1 MDRLARR
8 ILIVVALFVVLVAGM
23 LVAKRRTIRMESVGP
38 SLTSADLA
46 VKELQLEEESGGVRW
61 QLTADQAAVFDQEK
75 RTALKTVHIRVKDKD
90 RAWTI
95 VGEEG
100 DLFQDSNNLEV
111 RRNVVMTSDDGLR
124 LETTVLRWLST
135 EKRMWTDK
143 PVKIFR
149 ERTEIDGTG
158 LNVLMQS
165 EATTVN
171 GRVQAIFNR
180 REQP

>member
-38 SLTSADLA
+38 GLTNADLA

-75 RTALKTVHIRVKDKD
+75 RTALKRVHIRVKDKD
-90 RAWTI
+90 RGWDIT
-95 VGEEG
+95 GEEG
-100 DLFQDSNNLEV
+100 DLFQDKNDLEV
-111 RRNVVMTSDDGLR
+111 RRNVVMISDDGLR
-124 LETTVLRWLST
+124 LETSVLHWLAG

-143 PVKIFR
+143 PVRIFR
-149 ERTEIDGTG
+149 DRTQIDGTG
-158 LNVLMQS
+158 LDVHMAD
-165 EATTVN
+165 EATSVR
-171 GRVQAIFNR
+171 GRVQARFNR
-180 REQP
+180 SAP